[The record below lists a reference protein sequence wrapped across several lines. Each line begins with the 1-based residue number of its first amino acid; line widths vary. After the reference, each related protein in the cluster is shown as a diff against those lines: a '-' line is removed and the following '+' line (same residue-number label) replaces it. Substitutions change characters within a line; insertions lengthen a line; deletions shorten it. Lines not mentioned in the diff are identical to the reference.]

1 MGACLYQNI
10 FVILQQNLRNMDV
23 RERLAA
29 LRAQMHEQGLAAYV
43 VPGNDPHASE
53 YMASHWC
60 EMQWLSGFNGESG
73 TMVVTTDRALLWTD
87 SRYYL
92 QAGIELKD
100 STIELM
106 RESDID
112 CPSVVEW
119 LKGELKAESQEP
131 RDERFIGL
139 NPEMFSVNDFKA
151 WKEQFAEAG
160 IGVKS
165 VDLIKPIWT
174 EGRPAIPSDKLYPY
188 SADFAG
194 ETVESKISRMRE
206 ILEAKGES
214 QKSKDYALIV
224 SALDEIAWL
233 LNIRGNDVEYNP
245 VVISYVVLE
254 GDKCTLF
261 VNPEKIDSAAQNY
274 LDFNNIDVQPYEAVF
289 DYIHGLRGTIFYDGA
304 KVNEALYEAID
315 NGPSDQ
321 GPRTKAKNIQSPI
334 LIDKAKKNAV
344 ELEGERIA
352 MRQDG
357 AALTRFFKWL
367 EETLVESQKSK
378 VERPLTEWDLM
389 EKLHAFRAMG
399 ENFVEESFGTIAGYQ
414 GNGAIVHYAATKEH
428 CAEVKKEGML
438 LLDSGGQYLDGTT
451 DITRTVWLGGRIPEQ
466 AKLDYTYVL
475 KGHIALQT
483 ARFPRGTRGNQ
494 LDALAK
500 QYMWQAGI
508 TFGHGT
514 GHGVGH
520 FLGCHEGP
528 QNVRTDNNPTP
539 LEVGHIISDEPG
551 IYRTGKWGIRT
562 ENLITVIPAKQ
573 TKATTTEDEWLT
585 FETLT
590 LCFYDTSLIEMSLM
604 TEDEIDWLNA
614 YHVRVYKEV
623 SPLLNEEEKHYL
635 AKKCVA
641 LEI

>member
-1 MGACLYQNI
+1 MK
-10 FVILQQNLRNMDV
+10 V
-23 RERLAA
+23 REKIES
-29 LRAQMHEQGLAAYV
+29 LRAAMRVNGLSAYV

-73 TMVVTTDRALLWTD
+73 TVVVTFDKALLWTD

-92 QAGIELKD
+92 QAGIELED
-100 STIELM
+100 SGIELM
-106 RESDID
+106 RESDVD
-112 CPSVVEW
+112 CPSIVEW
-119 LKGELKAESQEP
+119 LTVNCSGLTV
-131 RDERFIGL
+131 GL
-139 NPEMFSVNDFKA
+139 NPEMFSVNDFQA
-151 WKEQFAEAG
+151 WKGQLADAG
-160 IGVKS
+160 VEIKS
-165 VDLIKPIWT
+165 IDLIKPLWT
-174 EGRPAIPSDKLYPY
+174 DGRPAIPQDKLYPY

-194 ETVESKISRMRE
+194 ETVESKLSRMRE
-206 ILEAKGES
+206 IVNR
-214 QKSKDYALIV
+214 KSSNRKWALII

-254 GDKCTLF
+254 ADKCTLF
-261 VNPEKIDSAAQNY
+261 VDANKIDSAAQNY
-274 LDFNNIDVQPYEAVF
+274 LDFNNIDIQPYEAVF
-289 DYIHGLRGTIFYDGA
+289 DYIKSLSGTVFYDGA
-304 KVNEALYEAID
+304 RVNEALYEAIRSQES
-315 NGPSDQ
+315 GV
-321 GPRTKAKNIQSPI
+321 KAKDIKSPI

-367 EETLVESQKSK
+367 DEEAFADRSGSGAQTAS
-378 VERPLTEWDLM
+378 LTEWDLM
-389 EKLHAFRAMG
+389 EKLHEFRAMG

-414 GNGAIVHYAATKEH
+414 GNGAIVHYAATKEN
-428 CAEVKKEGML
+428 CAEVKPEGML

-451 DITRTVWLGGRIPEQ
+451 DITRTVWLGGRKPEQ
-466 AKLDYTYVL
+466 AKRDYTYVL
-475 KGHIALQT
+475 KGHIALAR

-500 QYMWQAGI
+500 QYMWEAGI

-551 IYRTGKWGIRT
+551 IYRTDKWGIRT

-573 TKATTTEDEWLT
+573 TNETTTEDEWLA

-604 TEDEIDWLNA
+604 TDDEIDWINA
-614 YHVRVYKEV
+614 YHVRVYKEI
-623 SPLLNEEEKHYL
+623 SPLLNDEEKSYL
-635 AKKCVA
+635 AYKCA
-641 LEI
+641 AIER

>member
-1 MGACLYQNI
+1 MN
-10 FVILQQNLRNMDV
+10 V

-29 LRAQMHEQGLAAYV
+29 LRGLMKEHGLAAYV

-73 TMVVTTDRALLWTD
+73 TMVVTMDQALLWTD

-119 LKGELKAESQEP
+119 LNGLM
-131 RDERFIGL
+131 DEGVNGL
-139 NPEMFSVNDFKA
+139 VGVNPEMFSVNDFA
-151 WKEQFAEAG
+151 EWSEQIEL
-160 IGVKS
+160 KS
-165 VDLIKPIWT
+165 IDLIKPLWI
-174 EGRPAIPSDKLYPY
+174 EDRPAIPQDKLFSY
-188 SADFAG
+188 SEDFAG
-194 ETVESKISRMRE
+194 ESVESKLARMRE
-206 ILEAKGES
+206 QLAK
-214 QKSKDYALIV
+214 KKANAMII

-254 GDKCTLF
+254 ADKCTLF
-261 VNPEKIDSAAQNY
+261 VDAAKIDSPAQNY
-274 LDFNNIDVQPYEAVF
+274 LDFNNIDVKPYEAVF
-289 DYIHGLRGTIFYDGA
+289 DYIRSLSGTVLYDGA
-304 KVNEALYEAID
+304 RVNEALFEAIPE
-315 NGPSDQ
+315 NC
-321 GPRTKAKNIQSPI
+321 KKINAKSPI
-334 LIDKAKKNAV
+334 LIDKAKKNAI

-352 MRQDG
+352 MRQDCV
-357 AALTRFFKWL
+357 ALTRFFKWL
-367 EETLVESQKSK
+367 DEEAFANGETQ
-378 VERPLTEWDLM
+378 TEWSLM
-389 EKLHAFRAMG
+389 EKLHEFRMMG
-399 ENFVEESFGTIAGYQ
+399 ENFVEESFGTIAGYK
-414 GNGAIVHYAATKEH
+414 GNGAIVHYAATEDN
-428 CAEVKKEGML
+428 CAEVKPEGML

-451 DITRTVWLGGRIPEQ
+451 DITRTVWLGGRIPQQ

-475 KGHIALQT
+475 KGHIALQR

-500 QYMWQAGI
+500 QYMWEAGI

-528 QNVRTDNNPTP
+528 QNVRTDNNPTA

-551 IYRTGKWGIRT
+551 IYRTDMWGIRT
-562 ENLITVIPAKQ
+562 ENLIAVVPAKQ
-573 TKATTTEDEWLT
+573 TKTTTTEDEWLQ

-623 SPLLNEEEKHYL
+623 SPLLNDEEKKYL
-635 AKKCVA
+635 AYKCQS

>member
-1 MGACLYQNI
+1 MTVQ
-10 FVILQQNLRNMDV
+10 V
-23 RERLAA
+23 RLSA
-29 LRAQMHEQGLAAYV
+29 LRGLMKEQGLTAYV

-73 TMVVTTDRALLWTD
+73 TVVVTMDRALLWTD

-112 CPSVVEW
+112 CPSVIDW
-119 LKGELKAESQEP
+119 LASNVQGVV
-131 RDERFIGL
+131 GV
-139 NPEMFSVNDFKA
+139 NPEMFSVNDFA
-151 WKEQFAEAG
+151 QWSEQIEM
-160 IGVKS
+160 KS
-165 VDLIKPIWT
+165 VDLIKPLWT
-174 EGRPAIPSDKLYPY
+174 EGRPAIPNDKLYPY

-194 ETVESKISRMRE
+194 ETVESKLARIRE
-206 ILEAKGES
+206 IVNR
-214 QKSKDYALIV
+214 KSSNRKWALVI

-233 LNIRGNDVEYNP
+233 RNIRGNDVEYNP
-245 VVISYVVLE
+245 VVISYAVLE
-254 GDKCTLF
+254 DDKCTLF
-261 VNPEKIDSAAQNY
+261 VNAEKMDSPAQNY
-274 LDFNNIDVQPYEAVF
+274 FDFNNIEVKPYEAVY
-289 DYIHGLRGTIFYDGA
+289 DYLASLTGTIIYDGA
-304 KVNEALYEAID
+304 RVNEALYEAFPED
-315 NGPSDQ
+315 
-321 GPRTKAKNIQSPI
+321 TKKINTKSPI

-352 MRQDG
+352 MRQDA

-367 EETLVESQKSK
+367 EEEAFANGQTQTECTLA
-378 VERPLTEWDLM
+378 D
-389 EKLHAFRAMG
+389 KLHDFRAMG

-414 GNGAIVHYAATKEH
+414 GNGAIVHYSATEDS
-428 CAEVKKEGML
+428 CAEVKPQGML

-475 KGHIALQT
+475 KGHIALQR

-500 QYMWQAGI
+500 QYMWEAGI

-528 QNVRTDNNPTP
+528 QNVRTDNNPTA

-573 TKATTTEDEWLT
+573 TKVTTTEDEWLA

-614 YHVRVYKEV
+614 YHVRVYKETA
-623 SPLLNEEEKHYL
+623 PLLNADEAAYL
-635 AKKCVA
+635 ARKCA
-641 LEI
+641 AIEL

>member
-1 MGACLYQNI
+1 MTTI
-10 FVILQQNLRNMDV
+10 EKI
-23 RERLAA
+23 AA
-29 LRAQMHEQGLAAYV
+29 LRQEMHANGLSAYV

-60 EMQWLSGFNGESG
+60 EMQWLSGFNGEAG
-73 TMVVTTDRALLWTD
+73 TVVVTPDRALLWTD

-100 STIELM
+100 SGIELM
-106 RESDID
+106 RESDVD
-112 CPSVVEW
+112 CPSVVDW
-119 LKGELKAESQEP
+119 LAEN
-131 RDERFIGL
+131 RRGL
-139 NPEMFSVNDFKA
+139 VGVNPEMFSVNDY
-151 WKEQFAEAG
+151 KEWSEK
-160 IGVKS
+160 IELKS
-165 VDLIKPIWT
+165 MDLIKPLWT
-174 EGRPAIPSDKLYPY
+174 DGRPAIPQDKLYPY

-194 ETVESKISRMRE
+194 ETVESKLARMRNK
-206 ILEAKGES
+206 LV
-214 QKSKDYALIV
+214 ALHGNAMII

-254 GDKCTLF
+254 PDKCTLF
-261 VNPEKIDSAAQNY
+261 VDSSKIDSPAQNY
-274 LDFNNIDVQPYEAVF
+274 LDFNNIDIKPYESVF
-289 DYIHGLRGTIFYDGA
+289 DYISSLSGTVLYDGA
-304 KVNEALYEAID
+304 RVNEALYEAIPAD
-315 NGPSDQ
+315 CKKIN
-321 GPRTKAKNIQSPI
+321 TKSPI

-352 MRQDG
+352 MRQDA

-367 EETLVESQKSK
+367 EEEAFKS
-378 VERPLTEWDLM
+378 PQTEWTLM
-389 EKLHAFRAMG
+389 EKLHEFRLMG
-399 ENFVEESFGTIAGYQ
+399 EYFVEESFGTIAGYL

-428 CAEVKKEGML
+428 CAEVKPEGML

-451 DITRTVWLGGRIPEQ
+451 DITRTIWLGGRIPQQ

-500 QYMWQAGI
+500 QYMWEAGI
-508 TFGHGT
+508 TYGHGT

-528 QNVRTDNNPTP
+528 QNVRTDNNPTA

-573 TKATTTEDEWLT
+573 TKATTTEDEWLS

-590 LCFYDTSLIEMSLM
+590 LCFYDISLIEMSLM
-604 TEDEIDWLNA
+604 TEEEIDWLNA

-623 SPLLNEEEKHYL
+623 APLLNADEAKYL
-635 AKKCVA
+635 ARKCA
-641 LEI
+641 AIEL

>member
-1 MGACLYQNI
+1 MKTI
-10 FVILQQNLRNMDV
+10 
-23 RERLAA
+23 EKLAA
-29 LRAQMHEQGLAAYV
+29 LRQAMREAGVAAYV

-53 YMASHWC
+53 YMAAHWC

-73 TMVVTTDRALLWTD
+73 TVVVTEDRALLWTD

-112 CPSVVEW
+112 CPSVVNW
-119 LKGELKAESQEP
+119 LSEHVQGL
-131 RDERFIGL
+131 IGV
-139 NPEMFSVNDFKA
+139 NPEMFSVNDFA
-151 WKEQFAEAG
+151 EWKEKIQL
-160 IGVKS
+160 KS
-165 VDLIKPIWT
+165 IDLIRPLWV
-174 EGRPAIPSDKLYPY
+174 EGRPAIPSDRLYPY

-194 ETVESKISRMRE
+194 ETVESKLARMRE
-206 ILEAKGES
+206 QLAVKQGN
-214 QKSKDYALIV
+214 ALII

-254 GDKCTLF
+254 ADKCTLF
-261 VNPEKIDSAAQNY
+261 VDAAKIDSPAQNY
-274 LDFNNIDVQPYEAVF
+274 LDFNNIDVLPYEAVF
-289 DYIHGLRGTIFYDGA
+289 DYIRGLKGTVLFDGA
-304 KVNEALYEAID
+304 RVNEALYEAIPEACKKI
-315 NGPSDQ
+315 N
-321 GPRTKAKNIQSPI
+321 TKSPI
-334 LIDKAKKNAV
+334 LIDKAHKNAV

-352 MRQDG
+352 MRQDA
-357 AALTRFFKWL
+357 AALTRFFLWL
-367 EETLVESQKSK
+367 EKEAFQNGQTQ
-378 VERPLTEWDLM
+378 TEWTLM
-389 EKLHAFRAMG
+389 EKLHEFRLRG
-399 ENFVEESFGTIAGYQ
+399 ENFVEESFGTIAGYK
-414 GNGAIVHYAATKEH
+414 GNGAIVHYAATPDK
-428 CAEVKKEGML
+428 CAEVKPEGML

-475 KGHIALQT
+475 KGHIALAR

-500 QYMWQAGI
+500 QFMWEAGI

-528 QNVRTDNNPTP
+528 QNVRTDNNPTA
-539 LEVGHIISDEPG
+539 LEIGHIISDEPG
-551 IYRTGKWGIRT
+551 IYRTDKWGIRT
-562 ENLITVIPAKQ
+562 ENLITVIPAKR
-573 TKATTTEDEWLT
+573 TKATTTEDEWLA

-590 LCFYDTSLIEMSLM
+590 LCFYDTNLIERSLM

-623 SPLLNEEEKHYL
+623 SPLLNAEERKFL
-635 AKKCVA
+635 ARKCAA
-641 LEI
+641 LD

>member
-1 MGACLYQNI
+1 MTVL
-10 FVILQQNLRNMDV
+10 D
-23 RERLAA
+23 RLAA
-29 LRAQMHEQGLAAYV
+29 LRAEMKKEGLSAYV

-53 YMASHWC
+53 YMASHWF
-60 EMQWLSGFNGESG
+60 EMQWISGFNGESG
-73 TMVVTTDRALLWTD
+73 TMVVTMDRALLWTD

-92 QAGIELKD
+92 QAGIELKG

-112 CPSVVEW
+112 CPSITDW
-119 LKGELKAESQEP
+119 LSEQMANANGANGNY
-131 RDERFIGL
+131 IVGV
-139 NPEMFSVNDFKA
+139 NPEMFSVD
-151 WKEQFAEAG
+151 EFARWN
-160 IGVKS
+160 KS
-165 VDLIKPIWT
+165 LNLKPVDLIKPIWT
-174 EGRPAIPSDKLYPY
+174 ESRPAIPQSILYPY

-194 ETVESKISRMRE
+194 ESVESKLARMRD
-206 ILEAKGES
+206 LLNRQSPVTNRQSPATS
-214 QKSKDYALIV
+214 HHWSLLI

-245 VVISYVVLE
+245 VVVSYAVLE
-254 GDKCTLF
+254 NDKCTLF
-261 VNPEKIDSAAQNY
+261 VDPAKLDSPARNY
-274 LDFNNIDVQPYEAVF
+274 LDFNNIDTLPYEAVF
-289 DYIHGLRGTIFYDGA
+289 DYIRSLSGTVFYDGA
-304 KVNEALYEAID
+304 KVNEALFEAIPD
-315 NGPSDQ
+315 TCLKRNL
-321 GPRTKAKNIQSPI
+321 QSPI
-334 LIDKAKKNAV
+334 LVDKAKKNAV

-367 EETLVESQKSK
+367 EEEAFKPSNIQTSE
-378 VERPLTEWDLM
+378 PLTEWSLM
-389 EKLHAFRAMG
+389 EKLHEFRAKG
-399 ENFVEESFGTIAGYQ
+399 LNFKDESFGTIAGYN
-414 GNGAIVHYAATKEH
+414 GNGAIVHYAATADK
-428 CAEVKKEGML
+428 CAEVKPEGML

-451 DITRTVWLGGRIPEQ
+451 DITRTVWLGGPVPEQ

-475 KGHIALQT
+475 KGHIALAT

-494 LDALAK
+494 LDAFAK

-539 LEVGHIISDEPG
+539 LEIGHIVSDEPG

-562 ENLITVIPAKQ
+562 ENLITVIPAPR
-573 TKATTTEDEWLT
+573 TEATTTEDEWLA

-604 TEDEIDWLNA
+604 TQTEIDWLNA
-614 YHVRVYKEV
+614 YHQRVYKEIA
-623 SPLLNEEEKHYL
+623 PLLNADEAEFL
-635 AKKCVA
+635 ARKCEA
-641 LEI
+641 LKA

>member
-1 MGACLYQNI
+1 
-10 FVILQQNLRNMDV
+10 MDV

-119 LKGELKAESQEP
+119 LAVSLPQPSLKGGS
-131 RDERFIGL
+131 IVGL

-214 QKSKDYALIV
+214 RKSKDYALIV

-289 DYIHGLRGTIFYDGA
+289 DYIHGLKGTIFYDGA

-334 LIDKAKKNAV
+334 LVDKAKKNAV

-367 EETLVESQKSK
+367 EEEAFSNQHSAIS
-378 VERPLTEWDLM
+378 EWDLM

-414 GNGAIVHYAATKEH
+414 GNGAIVHYAATREH

-623 SPLLNEEEKHYL
+623 SPLLNEEEKQYL
-635 AKKCVA
+635 AKKCAA
-641 LEI
+641 LEV

>member
-1 MGACLYQNI
+1 MK
-10 FVILQQNLRNMDV
+10 
-23 RERLAA
+23 ERLAA

-119 LKGELKAESQEP
+119 LAVSLPQPSLKGGS
-131 RDERFIGL
+131 IVGL

-206 ILEAKGES
+206 ILESKVES
-214 QKSKDYALIV
+214 RKSKDYALIV

-304 KVNEALYEAID
+304 KVNEALYEAIGASKVESQKSKD
-315 NGPSDQ
+315 V
-321 GPRTKAKNIQSPI
+321 RAVNIQSPI

-367 EETLVESQKSK
+367 EEEAFSNQHSAIS
-378 VERPLTEWDLM
+378 EWDLM

-414 GNGAIVHYAATKEH
+414 GNGAIVHYAATREH

-475 KGHIALQT
+475 KGHIVLQT

-623 SPLLNEEEKHYL
+623 SPLLNEEEKQYL
-635 AKKCVA
+635 AKKCAA
-641 LEI
+641 LEV

>member
-1 MGACLYQNI
+1 MNVL
-10 FVILQQNLRNMDV
+10 
-23 RERLAA
+23 ERLAA
-29 LRAQMHEQGLAAYV
+29 LRAAMKEANVTVYV

-60 EMQWLSGFNGESG
+60 EMQWLSGFNGEAG
-73 TMVVTTDRALLWTD
+73 TMVVTTDKALLWTD

-112 CPSVVEW
+112 CPSIVEW
-119 LKGELKAESQEP
+119 LTKNVQGAV
-131 RDERFIGL
+131 GL
-139 NPEMFSVNDFKA
+139 NPEMFSVNDFA
-151 WKEQFAEAG
+151 EWKEQLAAANLS
-160 IGVKS
+160 IKS

-194 ETVESKISRMRE
+194 ETVESKLARMRE
-206 ILEAKGES
+206 IVN
-214 QKSKDYALIV
+214 SKASDSKWALII

-254 GDKCTLF
+254 DDKCTLF
-261 VNPEKIDSAAQNY
+261 VDANKVDTVAQNY
-274 LDFNNIDVQPYEAVF
+274 LDFNNIDVKPYETVF
-289 DYIHGLRGTIFYDGA
+289 DYIAGLSGTVIYDGA
-304 KVNEALYEAID
+304 RVNEALFEAIPAGCKKI
-315 NGPSDQ
+315 N
-321 GPRTKAKNIQSPI
+321 TKSPV

-352 MRQDG
+352 MRQDA
-357 AALTRFFKWL
+357 AALTRFFKWM
-367 EETLVESQKSK
+367 EETLVESQKSKVESQKSK

-399 ENFVEESFGTIAGYQ
+399 ENFTDESFGTIAGYK
-414 GNGAIVHYAATKEH
+414 GNGAIVHYSATKEN
-428 CAEVKKEGML
+428 CAEVKPEGML

-451 DITRTVWLGGRIPEQ
+451 DITRTVWLGGEIPTQ

-500 QYMWQAGI
+500 QYMWEAGI

-539 LEVGHIISDEPG
+539 LEVGHIVSDEPG
-551 IYRTGKWGIRT
+551 IYRTGQWGIRT

-573 TKATTTEDEWLT
+573 TEATTTEDEWLT

-590 LCFYDTSLIEMSLM
+590 LCFYDTNLIDMSLM
-604 TEDEIDWLNA
+604 TDKEIAWINA
-614 YHVRVYKEV
+614 YHERVYKETA
-623 SPLLNEEEKHYL
+623 PLLNPDEAKYL
-635 AKKCVA
+635 ARKCA
-641 LEI
+641 PIQR

>member
-1 MGACLYQNI
+1 MI
-10 FVILQQNLRNMDV
+10 V

-29 LRAQMHEQGLAAYV
+29 LRGLMREHGLAAYV

-60 EMQWLSGFNGESG
+60 EMQWISGFNGESG
-73 TMVVTTDRALLWTD
+73 TMVVTEDRALLWTD

-106 RESDID
+106 RESDVD
-112 CPSVVEW
+112 CPSVAEW
-119 LKGELKAESQEP
+119 LAAPLDPPMEGGRKGRRLV
-131 RDERFIGL
+131 GL
-139 NPEMFSVNDFKA
+139 NPEMWSVDQFSA
-151 WKEQFAEAG
+151 ISHQLSEAG

-165 VDLIKPIWT
+165 VDLIQPIWT

-188 SADFAG
+188 PADFAG
-194 ETVESKISRMRE
+194 ETVESKLARIRK
-206 ILEAKGES
+206 ILESRVKSQES
-214 QKSKDYALIV
+214 RGYALIV

-254 GDKCTLF
+254 ADKCTLF
-261 VNPEKIDSAAQNY
+261 VDAGKLDSAAQNY
-274 LDFNNIDVQPYEAVF
+274 LDFNNIEVKPYEAVYE
-289 DYIHGLRGTIFYDGA
+289 YISGLQGTVLYDGA
-304 KVNEALYEAID
+304 RVNEALFEAIG
-315 NGPSDQ
+315 NQESGVRSQ
-321 GPRTKAKNIQSPI
+321 NIQSPI

-367 EETLVESQKSK
+367 EEEAFKGQRDKGQCTK
-378 VERPLTEWDLM
+378 LTEWDLM
-389 EKLHAFRAMG
+389 EKLHEFRAMG

-414 GNGAIVHYAATKEH
+414 GNGAIVHYAATKEN
-428 CAEVKKEGML
+428 CAEVKPEGML

-451 DITRTVWLGGRIPEQ
+451 DITRTVWLGGRIPQQ

-475 KGHIALQT
+475 KGHIALQR
-483 ARFPRGTRGNQ
+483 ARFPKGTRGNQ

-500 QYMWQAGI
+500 QYMWEAGI

-528 QNVRTDNNPTP
+528 QNVRTDNNPTA
-539 LEVGHIISDEPG
+539 LEIGHIISDEPG

-590 LCFYDTSLIEMSLM
+590 LCFYDTDLIEMSLM
-604 TEDEIDWLNA
+604 TEDELDWLNA

-623 SPLLNEEEKHYL
+623 SPLLNEEERAFL
-635 AKKCVA
+635 ARKCAAIEV
-641 LEI
+641 ES

>member
-1 MGACLYQNI
+1 MTTNEKI
-10 FVILQQNLRNMDV
+10 
-23 RERLAA
+23 AA
-29 LRAQMHEQGLAAYV
+29 LRQEMREAGLVAYV

-60 EMQWLSGFNGESG
+60 EMQWLSGFSGESG
-73 TMVVTTDRALLWTD
+73 TMVVTLDKALLWTD

-100 STIELM
+100 SEVELM
-106 RESDID
+106 RESDVD
-112 CPSVVEW
+112 CPTITEW
-119 LKGELKAESQEP
+119 LCEGSLPQPSLKGGS
-131 RDERFIGL
+131 FVGV
-139 NPEMFSVNDFKA
+139 NPEMFSVNDFQE
-151 WKEQFAEAG
+151 WKEKLADASIAIQS
-160 IGVKS
+160 I
-165 VDLIKPIWT
+165 DLIKPIWT
-174 EGRPAIPSDKLYPY
+174 EGRPAIPTDKLYPY

-194 ETVESKISRMRE
+194 ETVESKLARMRE
-206 ILEAKGES
+206 SLESRIKSQES
-214 QKSKDYALIV
+214 RGYAMII

-254 GDKCTLF
+254 ADKCTLF
-261 VNPEKIDSAAQNY
+261 VNPDKIDSAAQNY
-274 LDFNNIDVQPYEAVF
+274 LDFNNIDVQPYEAIY
-289 DYIHGLRGTIFYDGA
+289 DYIHSLSGTILYDGA
-304 KVNEALYEAID
+304 RVNEALYEAI
-315 NGPSDQ
+315 NKGQ
-321 GPRTKAKNIQSPI
+321 GDKVQGTKAINIKSQI
-334 LIDKAKKNAV
+334 LIDKAKKNAI
-344 ELEGERIA
+344 ELEGERMA
-352 MRQDG
+352 MRQDA

-367 EETLVESQKSK
+367 EEEAFKKSTD
-378 VERPLTEWDLM
+378 RFTDSTQTASLTEWDLM
-389 EKLHAFRAMG
+389 EKLHEFRAMG
-399 ENFVEESFGTIAGYQ
+399 ENFVEESFGTIAGYK
-414 GNGAIVHYAATKEH
+414 GNGAIVHYAATKEN
-428 CAEVKKEGML
+428 CAEVKPEGML

-451 DITRTVWLGGRIPEQ
+451 DITRTVWLGGRIPQQ

-475 KGHIALQT
+475 KGHIALQR

-500 QYMWQAGI
+500 QYMWEAGI

-528 QNVRTDNNPTP
+528 QNVRTDNNPTA

-551 IYRTGKWGIRT
+551 IYRTGMWGIRT

-573 TKATTTEDEWLT
+573 TKATTTEDEWLQ

-590 LCFYDTSLIEMSLM
+590 LCFYDTNLIEMSLM

-614 YHVRVYKEV
+614 YHVRVYKETA
-623 SPLLNEEEKHYL
+623 PLLNADEAKFL
-635 AKKCVA
+635 ARKCA
-641 LEI
+641 AIEY

>member
-1 MGACLYQNI
+1 MKVL
-10 FVILQQNLRNMDV
+10 D
-23 RERLAA
+23 RLAA
-29 LRAQMHEQGLAAYV
+29 LRAAMKEANVAAYV

-73 TMVVTTDRALLWTD
+73 TMVVTTDKALLWTD

-112 CPSVVEW
+112 CPSVVDW
-119 LKGELKAESQEP
+119 LAENVQ
-131 RDERFIGL
+131 GL
-139 NPEMFSVNDFKA
+139 VGVNPEMFSVNDFSA
-151 WKEQFAEAG
+151 WNEKIAL
-160 IGVKS
+160 KS
-165 VDLIKPIWT
+165 IDLIKPLWI
-174 EGRPAIPSDKLYPY
+174 EGRPAIPQDKLYPY

-194 ETVESKISRMRE
+194 ETVESKLARMRE
-206 ILEAKGES
+206 KLV
-214 QKSKDYALIV
+214 ALHGDAIIV

-254 GDKCTLF
+254 ADKCTLF
-261 VNPEKIDSAAQNY
+261 VDANKIDTVARNY
-274 LDFNNIDVQPYEAVF
+274 LDFNNIDMQPYEAVF
-289 DYIHGLRGTIFYDGA
+289 EYIARLSGTVIYDGA
-304 KVNEALYEAID
+304 RVNEALFEAIPAGCKKI
-315 NGPSDQ
+315 N
-321 GPRTKAKNIQSPI
+321 TKSPI
-334 LIDKAKKNAV
+334 LIDKAHKNAV

-352 MRQDG
+352 MRQDA

-367 EETLVESQKSK
+367 EEEAFANGKTQ
-378 VERPLTEWDLM
+378 TEWDLM
-389 EKLHAFRAMG
+389 EKLHAFRVMG
-399 ENFVEESFGTIAGYQ
+399 ENFVEESFGTIAGYK
-414 GNGAIVHYAATKEH
+414 GNGAIVHYAATKDN
-428 CAEVKKEGML
+428 CAEVKPEGML

-451 DITRTVWLGGRIPEQ
+451 DITRTVWLGGEIPTQ

-475 KGHIALQT
+475 KGHIALGT
-483 ARFPRGTRGNQ
+483 VRFPKGTRGNQ

-500 QYMWQAGI
+500 QFMWEAGI

-539 LEVGHIISDEPG
+539 LEVGHIVSDEPG
-551 IYRTGKWGIRT
+551 IYRTGQWGIRT

-573 TKATTTEDEWLT
+573 TEATTTEDEWLT

-590 LCFYDTSLIEMSLM
+590 LCFYDTNLIDMSLM
-604 TEDEIDWLNA
+604 TDKEIAWINA
-614 YHVRVYKEV
+614 YHERVYKETA
-623 SPLLNEEEKHYL
+623 PLLNAEEAAYL
-635 AKKCVA
+635 ARKCA
-641 LEI
+641 PIQL

>member
-1 MGACLYQNI
+1 MKTI
-10 FVILQQNLRNMDV
+10 
-23 RERLAA
+23 EKLAA
-29 LRAQMHEQGLAAYV
+29 LRQAMREAGVAAYV

-73 TMVVTTDRALLWTD
+73 TVVVTEDRALLWTD

-112 CPSVVEW
+112 CPSVVNW
-119 LKGELKAESQEP
+119 LSENVQGL
-131 RDERFIGL
+131 IGV
-139 NPEMFSVNDFKA
+139 NPEMFSVNDFA
-151 WKEQFAEAG
+151 EWKEKIQL
-160 IGVKS
+160 KS
-165 VDLIKPIWT
+165 IDLIRPLWT
-174 EGRPAIPSDKLYPY
+174 EGRPAIPADKLYPY

-194 ETVESKISRMRE
+194 ETVESKLARMRE
-206 ILEAKGES
+206 QLAAKKG
-214 QKSKDYALIV
+214 DALII

-254 GDKCTLF
+254 ADKCTLF
-261 VNPEKIDSAAQNY
+261 VDGNKIDSPAQNY
-274 LDFNNIDVQPYEAVF
+274 LDFNNIDVLPYEAVF
-289 DYIHGLRGTIFYDGA
+289 EYIRGLKGTVLFDGA
-304 KVNEALYEAID
+304 RVNEALYEAIPED
-315 NGPSDQ
+315 CKKVN
-321 GPRTKAKNIQSPI
+321 TKSPI
-334 LIDKAKKNAV
+334 LIDKAHKNAV

-352 MRQDG
+352 MRQDA
-357 AALTRFFKWL
+357 AALTRFFLWL
-367 EETLVESQKSK
+367 EKEAFKDGKTQ
-378 VERPLTEWDLM
+378 TEWTLM
-389 EKLHAFRAMG
+389 EKLHEFRLRG
-399 ENFVEESFGTIAGYQ
+399 ENFVEESFGTIAGYK
-414 GNGAIVHYAATKEH
+414 GNGAIVHYAATPEK
-428 CAEVKKEGML
+428 CAEVKPEGML

-475 KGHIALQT
+475 KGHIALAR

-500 QYMWQAGI
+500 QYMWEAGI

-528 QNVRTDNNPTP
+528 QNVRTDNNPTA

-551 IYRTGKWGIRT
+551 IYRTDKWGIRT
-562 ENLITVIPAKQ
+562 ENLITVIPAKR
-573 TKATTTEDEWLT
+573 TKATTTEDEWLA

-590 LCFYDTSLIEMSLM
+590 LCFYDTNLIEMSLM

-614 YHVRVYKEV
+614 YHVRVYKETA
-623 SPLLNEEEKHYL
+623 PLLNAEERNFL
-635 AKKCVA
+635 ARKCAA
-641 LEI
+641 LEV

>member
-1 MGACLYQNI
+1 MQKKVYLCAKFLN
-10 FVILQQNLRNMDV
+10 FMSV
-23 RERLAA
+23 RERLDA
-29 LRAQMHEQGLAAYV
+29 LRELMRKHDLSAYV

-73 TMVVTTDRALLWTD
+73 TMVVTLDRALLWTD

-112 CPSVVEW
+112 CPKIVDW
-119 LKGELKAESQEP
+119 LAENVNRQWV
-131 RDERFIGL
+131 GV
-139 NPEMFSVNDFKA
+139 NPEMFSVNDFA
-151 WKEQFAEAG
+151 DWSEQ
-160 IGVKS
+160 INLKS
-165 VDLIKPIWT
+165 IDLIKPLWT
-174 EGRPAIPSDKLYPY
+174 EDRPAIPADQLYPY

-194 ETVESKISRMRE
+194 ETVESKLARMRE
-206 ILEAKGES
+206 IVNR
-214 QKSKDYALIV
+214 KSSDRQWALV
-224 SALDEIAWL
+224 TSALDEIAWL

-254 GDKCTLF
+254 ADKCTLF
-261 VNPEKIDSAAQNY
+261 VNAEKIDSPAQNY
-274 LDFNNIDVQPYEAVF
+274 LDFNNIDVLPYESVL
-289 DYIHGLRGTIFYDGA
+289 DYIRCLKGTVLFDGA
-304 KVNEALYEAID
+304 RVNEALFEAIPEGCKRI
-315 NGPSDQ
+315 N
-321 GPRTKAKNIQSPI
+321 TKSPI
-334 LIDKAKKNAV
+334 LIDKAHKNAV

-352 MRQDG
+352 MRQD
-357 AALTRFFKWL
+357 AVALTRFFKWL
-367 EETLVESQKSK
+367 EEEAFKTSQTECTLA
-378 VERPLTEWDLM
+378 D
-389 EKLHAFRAMG
+389 KLHEFRLQG

-414 GNGAIVHYAATKEH
+414 GNGAIVHYAATPDN
-428 CAEVKKEGML
+428 CAEVKPQGML

-451 DITRTVWLGGRIPEQ
+451 DITRTVWLGGRIPQ
-466 AKLDYTYVL
+466 RAKLDYTYVL
-475 KGHIALQT
+475 KGHIALAR

-500 QYMWQAGI
+500 QFMWEAGI

-528 QNVRTDNNPTP
+528 QNVRTDNNPTV
-539 LEVGHIISDEPG
+539 LEIGHIISDEPG
-551 IYRTGKWGIRT
+551 IYRTNQWGIRT
-562 ENLITVIPAKQ
+562 ENLITVVPAMR
-573 TKATTTEDEWLT
+573 TKATTTDDEWLA

-623 SPLLNEEEKHYL
+623 SPLLNNDERKFL
-635 AKKCVA
+635 ARKCA
-641 LEI
+641 AIEI

>member
-1 MGACLYQNI
+1 MNVL
-10 FVILQQNLRNMDV
+10 D
-23 RERLAA
+23 RLAA
-29 LRAQMHEQGLAAYV
+29 LRAAMKEAKVAAYV

-73 TMVVTTDRALLWTD
+73 TMVVTTDKALLWTD

-112 CPSVVEW
+112 CPSVVDW
-119 LKGELKAESQEP
+119 LAENVQ
-131 RDERFIGL
+131 GL
-139 NPEMFSVNDFKA
+139 VGVNPEMFSVNDFSA
-151 WKEQFAEAG
+151 WNEKIAL
-160 IGVKS
+160 KS
-165 VDLIKPIWT
+165 IDLIKPLWI
-174 EGRPAIPSDKLYPY
+174 EGRPAIPADKLYPY

-194 ETVESKISRMRE
+194 ESVESKLARMRE
-206 ILEAKGES
+206 KLA
-214 QKSKDYALIV
+214 ALHGDSIIV

-254 GDKCTLF
+254 ADKCTLF
-261 VNPEKIDSAAQNY
+261 VDANKIDTVARNY

-289 DYIHGLRGTIFYDGA
+289 EYIARLSGTVIYDGA
-304 KVNEALYEAID
+304 RVNEALFEAIPA
-315 NGPSDQ
+315 NCKKIN
-321 GPRTKAKNIQSPI
+321 TKSPI
-334 LIDKAKKNAV
+334 LIDKAHKNAV

-352 MRQDG
+352 MRQDA

-367 EETLVESQKSK
+367 EEEAFANGKTQ
-378 VERPLTEWDLM
+378 TEWDLM
-389 EKLHAFRAMG
+389 EKLHAFRVMG
-399 ENFVEESFGTIAGYQ
+399 ENFVEESFGTIAGYK
-414 GNGAIVHYAATKEH
+414 GNGAIVHYAATKDN
-428 CAEVKKEGML
+428 CTEVKPEGML

-451 DITRTVWLGGRIPEQ
+451 DITRTVWLGGEIPTQ

-500 QYMWQAGI
+500 QFMWEAGI

-539 LEVGHIISDEPG
+539 LEVGHIVSDEPG
-551 IYRTGKWGIRT
+551 IYRTGQWGIRT

-573 TKATTTEDEWLT
+573 TEATTTEDEWLT

-590 LCFYDTSLIEMSLM
+590 LCFYDTNLIDMSLM
-604 TEDEIDWLNA
+604 TDKEIAWINA
-614 YHVRVYKEV
+614 YHERVYKETA
-623 SPLLNEEEKHYL
+623 PLLNAEEAAYL
-635 AKKCVA
+635 ARKCA
-641 LEI
+641 PIQL

>member
-1 MGACLYQNI
+1 MTVL
-10 FVILQQNLRNMDV
+10 
-23 RERLAA
+23 ERLGA
-29 LRAQMHEQGLAAYV
+29 LRAQMKAQGLAAYV

-60 EMQWLSGFNGESG
+60 EMQWISGFNGESG
-73 TMVVTTDRALLWTD
+73 TMVVTMDRALLWTD

-100 STIELM
+100 TTIELM

-112 CPSVVEW
+112 CPKITEW
-119 LKGELKAESQEP
+119 LCENVQGAK
-131 RDERFIGL
+131 IGI
-139 NPEMFSVNDFKA
+139 NPEMFSVNDFA
-151 WKEQFAEAG
+151 EWKEQFADAG
-160 IGVKS
+160 IEIRS

-188 SADFAG
+188 SEDFAG
-194 ETVESKISRMRE
+194 ESVESKLVRMRE
-206 ILEAKGES
+206 QLAK
-214 QKSKDYALIV
+214 KKANAMII
-224 SALDEIAWL
+224 SALDEIAWM

-254 GDKCTLF
+254 ADKCTLF
-261 VNPEKIDSAAQNY
+261 VDAAKVDTVAQNY
-274 LDFNNIDVQPYEAVF
+274 LDFNNIDVLPYEAVF
-289 DYIHGLRGTIFYDGA
+289 DYIRSLSGAVLYDGA
-304 KVNEALYEAID
+304 RVNEALFEAIPEGCKKI
-315 NGPSDQ
+315 N
-321 GPRTKAKNIQSPI
+321 AKSPI

-352 MRQDG
+352 MRQDA

-367 EETLVESQKSK
+367 EEEAFANGQTQ
-378 VERPLTEWDLM
+378 TEWTLM
-389 EKLHAFRAMG
+389 EKLHEFRAKG

-414 GNGAIVHYAATKEH
+414 GNGAIVHYAATKDN
-428 CAEVKKEGML
+428 CAEVKPEGML

-451 DITRTVWLGGRIPEQ
+451 DITRTVWLGGRIPQQ
-466 AKLDYTYVL
+466 AKDDYTYVL
-475 KGHIALQT
+475 KGHIALQR

-500 QYMWQAGI
+500 QYMWEAGI

-528 QNVRTDNNPTP
+528 QNVRTDNNPTA

-573 TKATTTEDEWLT
+573 TKVTTTEDEWLT

-590 LCFYDTSLIEMSLM
+590 LCFYDTNLIEMSLM

-623 SPLLNEEEKHYL
+623 APLLNADEAKYL
-635 AKKCVA
+635 ARKCAA
-641 LEI
+641 LEL

>member
-1 MGACLYQNI
+1 MK
-10 FVILQQNLRNMDV
+10 
-23 RERLAA
+23 ERLAA
-29 LRAQMHEQGLAAYV
+29 LRAEMREQGLAAYV

-73 TMVVTTDRALLWTD
+73 TVVVTLDRALLWTD

-112 CPSVVEW
+112 CPSVAEW
-119 LKGELKAESQEP
+119 LCEECKVYGVQCMV
-131 RDERFIGL
+131 GL

-151 WKEQFAEAG
+151 WKEKFAEAG

-194 ETVESKISRMRE
+194 ETVEDKISRIRK
-206 ILEAKGES
+206 ILESRVKSQES
-214 QKSKDYALIV
+214 RGYALIV

-254 GDKCTLF
+254 ADKCTLF
-261 VNPEKIDSAAQNY
+261 VNPEKVDSAAQNY

-289 DYIHGLRGTIFYDGA
+289 EYIRGLKGTIYYDGA
-304 KVNEALYEAID
+304 KVNEALYEAIR
-315 NGPSDQ
+315 NQESGVRSQ
-321 GPRTKAKNIQSPI
+321 NIQSPI

-367 EETLVESQKSK
+367 EEALGD
-378 VERPLTEWDLM
+378 RLTEWDLM

-451 DITRTVWLGGRIPEQ
+451 DITRTVWLGGRIPQQ

-551 IYRTGKWGIRT
+551 IYRTGQWGIRT

-573 TKATTTEDEWLT
+573 TKVTTTEDEWLT

-623 SPLLNEEEKHYL
+623 SPLLNEEERQYL
-635 AKKCVA
+635 ARKCAA
-641 LEI
+641 LEVNE

>member
-1 MGACLYQNI
+1 MT
-10 FVILQQNLRNMDV
+10 VK
-23 RERLAA
+23 ESLAA
-29 LRAQMHEQGLAAYV
+29 LRGLMKEAGLAAYV

-73 TMVVTTDRALLWTD
+73 TMVVTLDRALLWTD

-112 CPSVVEW
+112 CPKITEW
-119 LKGELKAESQEP
+119 LCEEFKIQNSK
-131 RDERFIGL
+131 FKIGV

-151 WKEQFAEAG
+151 WKDELAESG
-160 IGVKS
+160 IGIMS
-165 VDLIKPIWT
+165 VDLIKPLWT
-174 EGRPAIPSDKLYPY
+174 EGRPAIPQDKLSPY

-194 ETVESKISRMRE
+194 ETVESKLARMRE
-206 ILEAKGES
+206 KVAAKHGDS
-214 QKSKDYALIV
+214 LII

-254 GDKCTLF
+254 ADKCTLF
-261 VNPEKIDSAAQNY
+261 VDAAKIDSPVQNY

-289 DYIHGLRGTIFYDGA
+289 DYIRSLSGTVLYDGA
-304 KVNEALYEAID
+304 RVNEALYEAIPEGCKKV
-315 NGPSDQ
+315 N
-321 GPRTKAKNIQSPI
+321 TKSPI

-352 MRQDG
+352 MRQDA

-367 EETLVESQKSK
+367 EEVKDNGQWTMDNGH
-378 VERPLTEWDLM
+378 LTEWDLM
-389 EKLHAFRAMG
+389 EKLHEFRLMG

-414 GNGAIVHYAATKEH
+414 GNGAIVHYAATADK
-428 CAEVKKEGML
+428 CAEVKPEGML

-451 DITRTVWLGGRIPEQ
+451 DITRTIWLGGAIPEQ

-500 QYMWQAGI
+500 QFMWEAGI
-508 TFGHGT
+508 TYGHGT

-528 QNVRTDNNPTP
+528 QNVRTDNNPTA

-562 ENLITVIPAKQ
+562 ENLIAVIPAPQ
-573 TKATTTEDEWLT
+573 TAATTTEDEWLA

-590 LCFYDTSLIEMSLM
+590 LCFYDTSLIEKSLM
-604 TEDEIDWLNA
+604 TPAEIAWINA
-614 YHVRVYKEV
+614 YHERVYKETA
-623 SPLLNEEEKHYL
+623 PLLNAEEAAFL
-635 AKKCVA
+635 AKKCA
-641 LEI
+641 AIE

>member
-1 MGACLYQNI
+1 MNVL
-10 FVILQQNLRNMDV
+10 
-23 RERLAA
+23 ERLAA
-29 LRAQMHEQGLAAYV
+29 LRAAMKEANVTVYV

-60 EMQWLSGFNGESG
+60 EMQWLSGFNGEAG
-73 TMVVTTDRALLWTD
+73 TMVVTTDKALLWTD

-112 CPSVVEW
+112 CPSIVEW
-119 LKGELKAESQEP
+119 LTKNVQGAV
-131 RDERFIGL
+131 GL
-139 NPEMFSVNDFKA
+139 NPEMFSVNDFA
-151 WKEQFAEAG
+151 EWKEQLAAANLS
-160 IGVKS
+160 IKS

-194 ETVESKISRMRE
+194 ETVESKLARMRE
-206 ILEAKGES
+206 IVNCKAS
-214 QKSKDYALIV
+214 HSKWALII

-254 GDKCTLF
+254 DDKCTLF
-261 VNPEKIDSAAQNY
+261 VDANKVDTVAQNY
-274 LDFNNIDVQPYEAVF
+274 LDFNNIDVKPYETVF
-289 DYIHGLRGTIFYDGA
+289 DYIAGLSGTVIYDGA
-304 KVNEALYEAID
+304 RVNEALFEAIPAGCKKI
-315 NGPSDQ
+315 N
-321 GPRTKAKNIQSPI
+321 TKSPV

-352 MRQDG
+352 MRQDA

-399 ENFVEESFGTIAGYQ
+399 ENFTDESFGTIAGYK
-414 GNGAIVHYAATKEH
+414 GNGAIVHYSATKEN
-428 CAEVKKEGML
+428 CAVVHPEGML

-451 DITRTVWLGGRIPEQ
+451 DITRTVWLGGEIPTQ

-500 QYMWQAGI
+500 QYMWEAGI

-539 LEVGHIISDEPG
+539 LEVGHIVSDEPG
-551 IYRTGKWGIRT
+551 IYRTGQWGIRT

-573 TKATTTEDEWLT
+573 TEATTTEDEWLT

-590 LCFYDTSLIEMSLM
+590 LCFYDTNLIDMSLM
-604 TEDEIDWLNA
+604 TDKEIAWINA
-614 YHVRVYKEV
+614 YHERVYKETA
-623 SPLLNEEEKHYL
+623 PLLNPDEAKYL
-635 AKKCVA
+635 ARKCA
-641 LEI
+641 PIQR

>member
-1 MGACLYQNI
+1 MTVLDN
-10 FVILQQNLRNMDV
+10 
-23 RERLAA
+23 LAA
-29 LRAQMHEQGLAAYV
+29 LRGLMRENGLSAYV

-60 EMQWLSGFNGESG
+60 EMQWLSGFQGESG
-73 TMVVTTDRALLWTD
+73 TVVVTMDRALLWTD

-92 QAGIELKD
+92 QAGIELKG
-100 STIELM
+100 SSIELM
-106 RESDID
+106 RESDVD
-112 CPSVVEW
+112 CPSVVDW
-119 LKGELKAESQEP
+119 LSEHVE
-131 RDERFIGL
+131 GL
-139 NPEMFSVNDFKA
+139 VGVNPEMFSVNDF
-151 WKEQFAEAG
+151 AEWSEK
-160 IGVKS
+160 VSLKS
-165 VDLIKPIWT
+165 IDLIKPLWT
-174 EGRPAIPSDKLYPY
+174 EGRPAIPADKLYPY

-194 ETVESKISRMRE
+194 ETVESKIARMRE
-206 ILEAKGES
+206 QLAK
-214 QKSKDYALIV
+214 KKADAMIV

-245 VVISYVVLE
+245 VVISYLVLE
-254 GDKCTLF
+254 ADKCTLF
-261 VNPEKIDSAAQNY
+261 VDHTKLDSAAQNY
-274 LDFNNIDVQPYEAVF
+274 LDFNRIDVQPYEAVF
-289 DYIHGLRGTIFYDGA
+289 EYIRSLDGTVLYDGA
-304 KVNEALYEAID
+304 KVNEALFEAIPEGCKKL
-315 NGPSDQ
+315 N
-321 GPRTKAKNIQSPI
+321 TKSPI

-352 MRQDG
+352 MRQDA

-367 EETLVESQKSK
+367 EEEAFANGQTQ
-378 VERPLTEWDLM
+378 TEWNLM
-389 EKLHAFRAMG
+389 EKLHEFRTKG
-399 ENFVEESFGTIAGYQ
+399 ENFVEESFGTIAGYK
-414 GNGAIVHYAATKEH
+414 GNGAIVHYAATKEN
-428 CAEVKKEGML
+428 CAEVKQEGML

-451 DITRTVWLGGRIPEQ
+451 DITRTVWLGGRIPQQ

-475 KGHIALQT
+475 KGHIALQR
-483 ARFPRGTRGNQ
+483 ARFPKGTRGNQ

-500 QYMWQAGI
+500 QYMWEAGI

-528 QNVRTDNNPTP
+528 QNVRTDNNPTA
-539 LEVGHIISDEPG
+539 LEIGHIISDEPG
-551 IYRTGKWGIRT
+551 IYRTGQWGIRT

-590 LCFYDTSLIEMSLM
+590 LCFYDTNLIEMSLM

-623 SPLLNEEEKHYL
+623 SPLLNEAERAYL
-635 AKKCVA
+635 AKKCA
-641 LEI
+641 AIEI

>member
-1 MGACLYQNI
+1 M
-10 FVILQQNLRNMDV
+10 
-23 RERLAA
+23 REA
-29 LRAQMHEQGLAAYV
+29 GLAAYV

-60 EMQWLSGFNGESG
+60 EMQWISGFNGESG
-73 TMVVTTDRALLWTD
+73 TMVVTMDKALLWTD

-106 RESDID
+106 RESDVD
-112 CPSVVEW
+112 CPSVIAW
-119 LKGELKAESQEP
+119 LSEVSSQHS
-131 RDERFIGL
+131 DFVVGV
-139 NPEMFSVNDFKA
+139 NPEMFSVNDFA
-151 WKEQFAEAG
+151 DWSEQIEL
-160 IGVKS
+160 KS
-165 VDLIKPIWT
+165 IDLIKPIWT
-174 EGRPAIPSDKLYPY
+174 EGRPAIPADKLYPY

-194 ETVESKISRMRE
+194 ETVESKLARMRE
-206 ILEAKGES
+206 TISRQHSAIRN
-214 QKSKDYALIV
+214 QPWALIV

-254 GDKCTLF
+254 ADKCTLF
-261 VNPEKIDSAAQNY
+261 VDANKVDTVAQNY

-289 DYIHGLRGTIFYDGA
+289 DYIARLSGTVLYDGA
-304 KVNEALYEAID
+304 RVNEALYEAIPEGCKKI
-315 NGPSDQ
+315 N
-321 GPRTKAKNIQSPI
+321 TKSPI

-352 MRQDG
+352 MRQD
-357 AALTRFFKWL
+357 AVALTRFFKWL
-367 EETLVESQKSK
+367 DEEAFADGQTQ
-378 VERPLTEWDLM
+378 TEWSLM
-389 EKLHAFRAMG
+389 EKLHEFRAMG
-399 ENFVEESFGTIAGYQ
+399 ENFIEESFGTIAGYL
-414 GNGAIVHYAATKEH
+414 GNGAIVHYAATEDN
-428 CAEVKKEGML
+428 CAVVKSEGML
-438 LLDSGGQYLDGTT
+438 LLDSGGQYMDGTT
-451 DITRTVWLGGRIPEQ
+451 DITRTVWLGGRIPQQ

-475 KGHIALQT
+475 KGHIALAR

-500 QYMWQAGI
+500 QYMWEAGI
-508 TFGHGT
+508 TYGHGT

-528 QNVRTDNNPTP
+528 QNVRTDNNPTA

-551 IYRTGKWGIRT
+551 IYRTDKWGIRT

-573 TKATTTEDEWLT
+573 TKATTTEDEWLA

-590 LCFYDTSLIEMSLM
+590 LCFYDTSLIEMSIM
-604 TEDEIDWLNA
+604 TEDEIDWINA

-623 SPLLNEEEKHYL
+623 SPLLNEAERAYL
-635 AKKCVA
+635 AKKCA
-641 LEI
+641 AIEI

>member
-1 MGACLYQNI
+1 MTVL
-10 FVILQQNLRNMDV
+10 D
-23 RERLAA
+23 RLNA
-29 LRAQMHEQGLAAYV
+29 LRTLMRENNLVAYV

-60 EMQWLSGFNGESG
+60 EMQWISGFNGESG
-73 TMVVTTDRALLWTD
+73 TMVVTLDKALLWTD

-112 CPSVVEW
+112 CPSVIDW
-119 LKGELKAESQEP
+119 LSENIHGAV
-131 RDERFIGL
+131 GV
-139 NPEMFSVNDFKA
+139 NPEMFSVNDFADWKNKA
-151 WKEQFAEAG
+151 EL
-160 IGVKS
+160 KS
-165 VDLIKPIWT
+165 IDLIKPIWM

-194 ETVESKISRMRE
+194 ETVESKLARMRE
-206 ILEAKGES
+206 QLAGKKADAMI
-214 QKSKDYALIV
+214 I

-245 VVISYVVLE
+245 VVISYAVLE
-254 GDKCTLF
+254 ADKCTLF
-261 VNPEKIDSAAQNY
+261 VNPEKVDTVAQNY
-274 LDFNNIDVQPYEAVF
+274 LDFNNIAVQPYEAVF
-289 DYIHGLRGTIFYDGA
+289 AYIASLSGTVLYDGA
-304 KVNEALYEAID
+304 RVNEALYEAIPD
-315 NGPSDQ
+315 TCKKIN
-321 GPRTKAKNIQSPI
+321 AKSPI

-352 MRQDG
+352 MRQD
-357 AALTRFFKWL
+357 AVALTRFFMWL
-367 EETLVESQKSK
+367 EEEAFANGQKQ
-378 VERPLTEWDLM
+378 TEWSLM
-389 EKLHAFRAMG
+389 EKLHEFRMMG
-399 ENFVEESFGTIAGYQ
+399 ENFVEESFGTIAGYL
-414 GNGAIVHYAATKEH
+414 GNGAIVHYAATQDN
-428 CAEVKKEGML
+428 CAEVQPQGML

-451 DITRTVWLGGRIPEQ
+451 DITRTVWLGGRIPQQ

-475 KGHIALQT
+475 KGHIALAR

-500 QYMWQAGI
+500 QYMWEAGI

-528 QNVRTDNNPTP
+528 QNVRTDNNPTA

-551 IYRTGKWGIRT
+551 IYRTDMWGIRT

-573 TKATTTEDEWLT
+573 TKATTTEDEWLA

-590 LCFYDTSLIEMSLM
+590 LCFYDTALIEMSLM

-623 SPLLNEEEKHYL
+623 SPLLNDEERKYL
-635 AKKCVA
+635 AFKCAA
-641 LEI
+641 LDL